1 MKLDESGA
9 VRYALSRVR
18 TTLYPKQYPYEEI
31 VSRGRLSEEDYTD
44 DTLQILMRVRQEISH
59 EMEQKK
65 DQEYSFLILLSRDID
80 SVVDFLYQNYAFHL

>member
-18 TTLYPKQYPYEEI
+18 TTLYPKQYSYEEI
-31 VSRGRLSEEDYTD
+31 VSWGHLSEKEYTD
-44 DTLQILMRVRQEISH
+44 ETLKTLMRVRQEISH

-65 DQEYSFLILLSRDID
+65 IKNMHTFSC
-80 SVVDFLYQNYAFHL
+80 